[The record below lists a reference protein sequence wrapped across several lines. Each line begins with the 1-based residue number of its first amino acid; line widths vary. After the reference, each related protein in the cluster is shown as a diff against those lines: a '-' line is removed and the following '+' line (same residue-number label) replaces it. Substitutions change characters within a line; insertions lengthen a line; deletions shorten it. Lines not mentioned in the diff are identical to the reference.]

1 VGLNISTT
9 SAERKEQRAKS
20 KGRRAPR
27 HFFNLQFSIFRDFQ
41 FSIFNF
47 QFSIFN
53 FPFVIFHLP
62 FALCRLLDAK
72 ISAHYTFTELVSGWG
87 RFMTKSNANQDR
99 PCAGVERMAEADLP
113 TEFGLFRIIG
123 FKSLATNEEFPVLV
137 KGTLDAETPALV
149 RIHSQCLTG
158 DVFHSLKCDCGRQ
171 LDHAMALIQEEGRGV
186 IIYQQQEGR
195 GIGITNKIRAY
206 ELQDAGQ
213 DTVEANL
220 SLGFEADLRQYEC
233 CVDILK
239 QLGLRRIRLM
249 SNNPDKIAAV
259 QQAGIEIVER
269 VSIEVEPHE
278 KSLGYLKTKKEKLGH
293 LLNNVGAEDKALI

>member
-1 VGLNISTT
+1 
-9 SAERKEQRAKS
+9 
-20 KGRRAPR
+20 
-27 HFFNLQFSIFRDFQ
+27 
-41 FSIFNF
+41 
-47 QFSIFN
+47 
-53 FPFVIFHLP
+53 
-62 FALCRLLDAK
+62 
-72 ISAHYTFTELVSGWG
+72 
-87 RFMTKSNANQDR
+87 MTKGNGNRDK
-99 PCAGVERMAEADLP
+99 PCNGVERLAEANLP

-123 FKSLATNEEFPVLV
+123 FKSLATKEEFPVLV
-137 KGTLDAETPALV
+137 KGALDAEIPTLV

-171 LDHAMALIQEEGRGV
+171 LDRAMSLIQEEGRGV
-186 IIYQQQEGR
+186 IVYQQQEGR

-249 SNNPDKIAAV
+249 SNNPDKIQAV
-259 QQAGIEIVER
+259 ERAGMEVVER
-269 VSIEVEPHE
+269 VSMEVEPNE
-278 KSLGYLKTKKEKLGH
+278 KSKGYMKTKKEKLGH
-293 LLNNVGAEDKALI
+293 LLDNLDDNLEAEKKAVI

>member
-1 VGLNISTT
+1 MM
-9 SAERKEQRAKS
+9 
-20 KGRRAPR
+20 KGNSDPNR
-27 HFFNLQFSIFRDFQ
+27 Q
-41 FSIFNF
+41 
-47 QFSIFN
+47 
-53 FPFVIFHLP
+53 
-62 FALCRLLDAK
+62 
-72 ISAHYTFTELVSGWG
+72 
-87 RFMTKSNANQDR
+87 
-99 PCAGVERMAEADLP
+99 CAGVERLAEANLP

-137 KGTLDAETPALV
+137 KGALDGDTPALV

-171 LDHAMALIQEEGRGV
+171 LDQAMKLIQEEGRGV

-259 QQAGIEIVER
+259 QGSGIEIVER
-269 VSIEVEPHE
+269 ISIEVEADE
-278 KSLGYLKTKKEKLGH
+278 KSLGYMKTKKEKLGH
-293 LLNNVGAEDKALI
+293 LLDNVDAEDKALV

>member
-1 VGLNISTT
+1 
-9 SAERKEQRAKS
+9 
-20 KGRRAPR
+20 
-27 HFFNLQFSIFRDFQ
+27 
-41 FSIFNF
+41 
-47 QFSIFN
+47 
-53 FPFVIFHLP
+53 
-62 FALCRLLDAK
+62 
-72 ISAHYTFTELVSGWG
+72 
-87 RFMTKSNANQDR
+87 MTKTNGNQDTL
-99 PCAGVERMAEADLP
+99 CAAVERLAEANLP
-113 TEFGLFRIIG
+113 TKFGLFRIIG
-123 FKSLATNEEFPVLV
+123 FKSLITNEEFPVLV
-137 KGTLDAETPALV
+137 KGELDGEMPTLV

-158 DVFHSLKCDCGRQ
+158 NVFHSLKCDCGRQ
-171 LDHAMALIQEEGRGV
+171 LDHAMSLIQGEGRGV

-249 SNNPDKIAAV
+249 SNNPEKIAAV
-259 QQAGIEIVER
+259 QRAGIEIVER

-278 KSLGYLKTKKEKLGH
+278 NSLGYMKTKKEKLGH
-293 LLNNVGAEDKALI
+293 LLDNVGAEDKALI

>member
-1 VGLNISTT
+1 
-9 SAERKEQRAKS
+9 
-20 KGRRAPR
+20 
-27 HFFNLQFSIFRDFQ
+27 
-41 FSIFNF
+41 
-47 QFSIFN
+47 
-53 FPFVIFHLP
+53 
-62 FALCRLLDAK
+62 
-72 ISAHYTFTELVSGWG
+72 
-87 RFMTKSNANQDR
+87 MTKGDCNPDK
-99 PCAGVERMAEADLP
+99 PCAGVERLAEAILP

-137 KGTLDAETPALV
+137 KGALDAETPALV

-171 LDHAMALIQEEGRGV
+171 LNHAMSLIQEDGRGV

-220 SLGFEADLRQYEC
+220 SLGFEPDLRQYEC

-278 KSLGYLKTKKEKLGH
+278 KSLGYMKTKKEKLGH
-293 LLNNVGAEDKALI
+293 LLDHVGAEDKALI